1 MDQAAFH
8 HREYKQQEVVMT
20 DRMVSIEQ
28 AVEDIRNGKMVI
40 LVDDEDRENEGDLCC
55 AAELVTPEIINFM
68 ATHARGLICLSLTG
82 EKLDSLGLNPMVK
95 ENQSQYETAFT
106 KSIDAAQGITTGIS
120 AQDRAHTILTA
131 VDNNAQPDDLA
142 CPGHT
147 FPLRAR
153 RGGVLT
159 RPGQTEGSV
168 DLSRLAG
175 LRPAGVICEIMNDD
189 GTMARLPELIEFG
202 EKFGIN
208 IVSVAALIQYRL
220 IHETLVYQLAE
231 KKHLPRQEGELRLV
245 TYGSDLTPEI
255 SYIAMIKGDISQ
267 DDQVLVRIHK
277 ECFLGDFVNSSLC
290 DCSRKLRHSKEIIT
304 NEGKGI
310 LLYLRRKDGLFD
322 FEHHAGG
329 CTAAQDNPDE
339 SKNQKDVVKQQELFH
354 CGICAKI
361 LLDIGIDQ
369 IRPIISRPSYEINFE
384 TYGLKLA
391 ESVKI

>member
-1 MDQAAFH
+1 
-8 HREYKQQEVVMT
+8 MT
-20 DRMVSIEQ
+20 DRIVSIKQ

-55 AAELVTPEIINFM
+55 AAEFVTPDIINFM

-82 EKLDSLGLNPMVK
+82 DRLDKLGLNPMVQD
-95 ENQSQYETAFT
+95 NQSPYETAFT
-106 KSIDAAQGITTGIS
+106 KSIDAAKGITTGIS

-131 VDNNAQPDDLA
+131 VGENASSDDLV

-168 DLSRLAG
+168 DLSRMAG
-175 LRPAGVICEIMNDD
+175 LSPAGVICEIMNDD
-189 GTMARLPELIEFG
+189 GTMARMPELIEFG

-220 IHETLVYQLAE
+220 IHETLIYQIAT
-231 KKHLPRQEGELRLV
+231 KRPLPREKGELTVV
-245 TYGSDLTPEI
+245 TYGSELTPEAA
-255 SYIAMIKGDISQ
+255 YIALIKGEISEH
-267 DDQVLVRIHK
+267 DQVLVRIHK
-277 ECFLGDFVNSSLC
+277 ECFLGDFMGSSLC
-290 DCSRKLRHSKEIIT
+290 DCSQKLQRSREIIT
-304 NEGKGI
+304 AEGKGI
-310 LLYLRRKDGLFD
+310 LLYIRQKDGLVD
-322 FEHHAGG
+322 FEHHEGG
-329 CTAAQDNPDE
+329 CTAGKTFPDKEQTQDDM
-339 SKNQKDVVKQQELFH
+339 VKRQELYH

-361 LLDIGIDQ
+361 LLDLGIRE
-369 IRPIISRPSYEINFE
+369 IRPIIGGPDHEINFE
-384 TYGLKLA
+384 TYGLSLA